1 MSSSNN
7 SDPPNYDQI
16 PVDPAAEDPAVRAV
30 RAQLQAAEAEA
41 RRRALAEKEQRLQ
54 EVEAKEKRAA
64 ALDEATRREERKRAQ
79 LNELEELKRK
89 ASPAK
94 ARRITGAP
102 GEGASDKTRREAV
115 NVKDGVLQRGE

>member
-1 MSSSNN
+1 M
-7 SDPPNYDQI
+7 
-16 PVDPAAEDPAVRAV
+16 
-30 RAQLQAAEAEA
+30 
-41 RRRALAEKEQRLQ
+41 Q
-54 EVEAKEKRAA
+54 EVEAREKRAA
-64 ALDEATRREERKRAQ
+64 DLDEARRREERKWAR
-79 LNELEELKRK
+79 LNKLEELKRK